1 MNLSGHKN
9 DSIKQIITP
18 TLPTKTM
25 ALTNNTDL
33 PQPYGSE
40 TDPLFTAWI
49 ASPVGLTKSHVG
61 LGNVDNTSDLSKP
74 ISTLTQAAL
83 DLKQTLANKSTDGT
97 FAANSDTLYPSQK
110 AVKTYADAIT
120 SASALLYQT
129 LAKLSNDIAGD
140 SASTTKYPSV
150 KAIKDYVD
158 ARVTGIT
165 AHNSTTGIQGGASSD
180 YYHLTY
186 AQRAKILQAATGATD
201 GYLTAA
207 DWTRFDAGI
216 SGAATSIATTNFTI
230 SEISNRIVIKY
241 GGTEIWSIST
251 AGVVK
256 GKDDTSAYVTP

>member
-1 MNLSGHKN
+1 MNLSGHRN

-18 TLPTKTM
+18 TLPTTTM

-40 TDPLFTAWI
+40 TDPLFTAWL
-49 ASPVGLTKSHVG
+49 ASPTGLVKANVG
-61 LGNVDNTSDLSKP
+61 LGNVDNTADLSKP
-74 ISTLTQAAL
+74 LSTAMTNAL
-83 DLKQTLANKSTDGT
+83 ALKQDIANLHTTALS
-97 FAANSDTLYPSQK
+97 ASDTKYPSCTS
-110 AVKTYADAIT
+110 VKNYADAIT

-129 LAKLSNDIAGD
+129 LVNLSTNVVTDG
-140 SASTTKYPSV
+140 SSSTKYPSV

-158 ARVTGIT
+158 ARVTGTT

-180 YYHLTY
+180 YYHLTS

-207 DWTRFDAGI
+207 DWARFDTGV
-216 SGAATSIATTNFTI
+216 SGAATSISTTNFTI

-256 GKDDTSAYVTP
+256 SKDDTSAYVTP

>member
-1 MNLSGHKN
+1 MNLSGHRN
-9 DSIKQIITP
+9 DNIKQLITP
-18 TLPTKTM
+18 TLPTTSM
-25 ALTNNTDL
+25 ALTDNTTL

-40 TDPLFTAWI
+40 TDPLFTAWLS
-49 ASPVGLTKSHVG
+49 SPIGLTKSHVG
-61 LGNVDNTSDLSKP
+61 LGNVDNTTDLNKP

-83 DLKQTLANKSTDGT
+83 DLKQTLANLDTTGT
-97 FAANSDTLYPSQK
+97 LGTSDTKYPSQN

-129 LAKLSNDIAGD
+129 LAKLSNNIVVDA
-140 SASTTKYPSV
+140 ASTTKYPSV

-158 ARVTGIT
+158 ARVSGTT

-180 YYHLTY
+180 YYHLTS

-201 GYLTAA
+201 GYLTSA
-207 DWTRFDAGI
+207 DWARFDAGI
-216 SGAATSIATTNFTI
+216 SGAASSIATTNFTI